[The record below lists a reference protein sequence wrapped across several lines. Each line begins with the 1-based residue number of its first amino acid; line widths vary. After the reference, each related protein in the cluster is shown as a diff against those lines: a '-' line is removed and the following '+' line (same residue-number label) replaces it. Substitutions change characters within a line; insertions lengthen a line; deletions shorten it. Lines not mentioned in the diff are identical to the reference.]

1 MGISQRS
8 PPFPHHTTPLFQAAL
23 FPEIRQPETARAASV
38 PPFQAAPTK
47 ASSMKPATALF
58 LATALP
64 LATACAAPSAP
75 QTAHSYTATVVSV
88 HDGDT
93 VRTIDQNGAKHRI
106 RLAYIDAPETDQAH
120 GIASRNALRRLLD
133 GQTVRIDVYGTD
145 RYRRQVARITLNGQD
160 INLAQIRNGNAW
172 HYRHYARPNQHPA
185 EYRRYE
191 SAETQARQN
200 RTGLWA
206 NGNPTAPWDFRRHAV
221 SGSLKTDSLPTHSI
235 P

>member
-1 MGISQRS
+1 
-8 PPFPHHTTPLFQAAL
+8 
-23 FPEIRQPETARAASV
+23 
-38 PPFQAAPTK
+38 
-47 ASSMKPATALF
+47 MKPATALF

-64 LATACAAPSAP
+64 LATAWVAPSAT

-133 GQTVRIDVYGTD
+133 GQTVRIDVYGID

-172 HYRHYARPNQHPA
+172 HYRHYARQNQHPA

-206 NGNPTAPWDFRRHAV
+206 NGNPTAPWNFRHHAF
-221 SGSLKTDSLPTHSI
+221 SGSLKTDSLPTRSV